1 MLYFIVN
8 ETSRT
13 GKSAGVW
20 NELEQ
25 LVTYS
30 GLEYQVFK
38 TEYEGHAT
46 ELASQICDKADDDI
60 CLIVVGGDGT
70 MNEVLNGMT
79 SFEKVRF
86 GMIPMGSGNDFGRGL
101 NLPKDPR
108 ENWNMIQKHVLAGKD
123 SFRQIDLGQVTWQGG
138 KNPRLF
144 GISAG
149 IGLDAIVCKKA
160 LRSGLKTFLNRI
172 HLGKLTYILLTVQTL
187 FAMDTADAEVT
198 YSFDKEAGGMDSA
211 AELKHLSGMAAG
223 ADVSVGMADSCGGH
237 AVTCRMEKMIFS
249 AAMNLR
255 AEGGGVPMAPKGN
268 PYDGKLSTSSAY
280 GIPKW
285 RTFFCLPLLVAA
297 KHEKLKGFR
306 LMDGKSVH
314 ISLSKPMI
322 IHADGEYCGESAEVT
337 FTCLPKQLK
346 MLMD

>member
-20 NELEQ
+20 NEVER
-25 LVTYS
+25 LVIQS
-30 GLEYQVFK
+30 ELEYQVFK
-38 TEYEGHAT
+38 TKYEGHAT

-101 NLPKDPR
+101 HLPKDPL
-108 ENWNMIQKHVLAGKD
+108 ENWNMIQKHVLAGNA

-160 LRSGLKTFLNRI
+160 LRSGLKNFLNRI

-187 FAMDTADAEVT
+187 FAMDTADAELK
-198 YSFDKEAGGMDSA
+198 YFDGVD
-211 AELKHLSGMAAG
+211 
-223 ADVSVGMADSCGGH
+223 

-297 KHEKLKGFR
+297 KHEKLKGFQV
-306 LMDGKSVH
+306 LESKSVH

-337 FTCLPKQLK
+337 FTCLPSRLK